1 MGDVPVMK
9 RIAMEISPYLWMAAE
24 DLRYLLNRGYPR
36 DASLQL
42 VGNRYNLDSDHRH
55 LLRRG
60 VFPASVA
67 GQRRNKKVSL
77 EEIRGKAMA
86 IDGYNC
92 LITLESALK
101 GKTVLLADDAFIRD
115 ISGVSSTYRESPE
128 TTQALGLLIDLL
140 VAAAPAEVL
149 FLLDAPISGSG
160 KLAARIRGLMAERG
174 LPGDAQAVKV
184 PEQVMVGYRGIIATS
199 DTALIDQSEQVFD
212 LAGHLITEQ
221 LKTPY
226 IDLREKPCGSP

>member
-1 MGDVPVMK
+1 
-9 RIAMEISPYLWMAAE
+9 MEISPDLWKAAE
-24 DLRYLLNRGYPR
+24 DLRYLLNQGYPR

-42 VGNRYNLDSDHRH
+42 IGNRYNLDHDHRH

-60 VFPASVA
+60 VFATSTA
-67 GQRRNKKVSL
+67 GQRKNKKVSL
-77 EEIRGKAMA
+77 EEIRGKGLA

-101 GKTVLLADDAFIRD
+101 GKTILLADDGFIRD
-115 ISGVSSTYRESPE
+115 ISGVSGSYRETPA
-128 TTQALGLLIDLL
+128 TNQALGLIIDFLL
-140 VAAAPAEVL
+140 AAAPTEVL
-149 FLLDAPISGSG
+149 FLLDAPISASG
-160 KLAARIRGLMAERG
+160 KLATRIRGLMKEQG
-174 LPGDAQAVKV
+174 LAGAAQAVKV
-184 PEQVMVGYRGIIATS
+184 PEQLMIGYEGIIATS

-212 LAGHLITEQ
+212 LAGHLIKEQ

>member
-1 MGDVPVMK
+1 MK
-9 RIAMEISPYLWMAAE
+9 ISSDLWNAAA
-24 DLRYLLNRGYPR
+24 DLRFLLNQGYPR

-42 VGNRYNLDSDHRH
+42 AGNRYNLDSDHRH

-60 VFPASVA
+60 IFAASVA
-67 GQRRNKKVSL
+67 EERKNKKIAL
-77 EEIRGKAMA
+77 EEIRGKAVA

-101 GKTVLLADDAFIRD
+101 AKAILLADDAFIRD

-128 TTQALGLLIDLL
+128 TTQALDLIVDLLI
-140 VAAAPAEVL
+140 AAASAEVL
-149 FLLDAPISGSG
+149 FFLDAPISGSG
-160 KLAARIRGLMAERG
+160 KLAARIRALMQERG
-174 LPGDAQAVKV
+174 LFGDAQAVKV
-184 PEQVMVGYRGIIATS
+184 PEKIMVGYKGIIATS

-212 LAGHLITEQ
+212 LAGHLIREH

-226 IDLREKPCGSP
+226 IDLREKGYKDSAFPS

>member
-1 MGDVPVMK
+1 
-9 RIAMEISPYLWMAAE
+9 MEISPDLWKAAE
-24 DLRYLLNRGYPR
+24 DFRFLLNRGYPR

-42 VGNRYNLDSDHRH
+42 VGNRYNLDQDHRH

-60 VFPASVA
+60 IFSASLA
-67 GQRRNKKVSL
+67 QERKNKKVTL
-77 EEIRGKAMA
+77 EEIRGKAVA
-86 IDGYNC
+86 IDGHNC

-101 GKTVLLADDAFIRD
+101 AKAIVLADDAFIRD
-115 ISGVSSTYRESPE
+115 ISGVSGTYRESPE

-140 VAAAPAEVL
+140 IAAAPAEVL

-160 KLAARIRGLMAERG
+160 KLAARIRDLMAEHG

-184 PEQVMVGYRGIIATS
+184 PEKMMVGYQGIIATS

-212 LAGHLITEQ
+212 LAGHLITQ
-221 LKTPY
+221 HLRIPF
-226 IDLREKPCGSP
+226 IDMAKSTIAP

>member
-1 MGDVPVMK
+1 
-9 RIAMEISPYLWMAAE
+9 MEISPDLWMA
-24 DLRYLLNRGYPR
+24 DDDFRFLLNRGYPR
-36 DASLQL
+36 DASLEL
-42 VGNRYNLDSDHRH
+42 IGNRYSLDRDHRH

-60 VFPASVA
+60 VFAPSVA
-67 GQRRNKKVSL
+67 EERKNKKIAL
-77 EEIRGKAMA
+77 KGLRGKAVA

-115 ISGVSSTYRESPE
+115 ISGVSGTYRESPV
-128 TTQALGLLIDLL
+128 TSQALGLIMDLL
-140 VAAAPAEVL
+140 LSAVPSEVL

-160 KLAARIRGLMAERG
+160 KLAARIRGLMQERG
-174 LPGDAQAVKV
+174 LSGDAQAVKV
-184 PEQVMVGYRGIIATS
+184 PERVMVEYQGIIATS

-226 IDLREKPCGSP
+226 IDLREKPLGAPSSTA

>member
-1 MGDVPVMK
+1 
-9 RIAMEISPYLWMAAE
+9 MEISPDLWKAAE

-42 VGNRYNLDSDHRH
+42 IGNRYNLDHDHRH

-60 VFPASVA
+60 VFSAA
-67 GQRRNKKVSL
+67 LAKQRRDKQVSL
-77 EEIRGKAMA
+77 KELRGKALA

-101 GKTVLLADDAFIRD
+101 AKTILLADDGFIRD
-115 ISGVSSTYRESPE
+115 ISGVSGGYKETRE
-128 TTQALGLLIDLL
+128 TGQALGLIMDLL
-140 VAAAPAEVL
+140 LAAGPSECL
-149 FLLDAPISGSG
+149 FLLDAPISASG
-160 KLAARIRGLMAERG
+160 ELAKRIRGLLKESG
-174 LPGDAQAVKV
+174 VPGAAQAVKV
-184 PEQVMVGYRGIIATS
+184 PEQLMVGYEGIIATS

-226 IDLREKPCGSP
+226 IDLRETTSGASSYTT

>member
-1 MGDVPVMK
+1 
-9 RIAMEISPYLWMAAE
+9 MEISPDLWKAAQ
-24 DLRYLLNRGYPR
+24 DLRFLLNQGYPR

-42 VGNRYNLDSDHRH
+42 VGNRYSLDHDHRH

-60 VFPASVA
+60 VFAASVA
-67 GQRRNKKVSL
+67 GERRSKKVSL
-77 EEIRGKAMA
+77 EEIRGKAVA

-101 GKTVLLADDAFIRD
+101 AKAILLTDDAFIRD
-115 ISGVSSTYRESPE
+115 ISGVSGTYRESPE
-128 TTQALGLLIDLL
+128 TSQALNLIIDLL

-160 KLAARIRGLMAERG
+160 KLAARIRALMQERG
-174 LPGDAQAVKV
+174 LAGDAQAVKV
-184 PEQVMVGYRGIIATS
+184 PEQMMVGYKGIIATS
-199 DTALIDQSEQVFD
+199 DTALIDQSEQVLD
-212 LAGHLITEQ
+212 LAGHLIKEQ

-226 IDLREKPCGSP
+226 IDLSKKRQ